1 MWLTSTSILIFF
13 FFLWMFRWLIY
24 WGFLA
29 LVGFASSSGQV
40 SWLCLTQCIG
50 FYFSYFK
57 QISMPSLLVFTFLL
71 PSFTRATSR
80 FLCIFFVL
88 CRICSMLYFVLCYE
102 IIPMTLISQGIEA
115 LLKFTKHRIVSEH
128 RTKYDIEQTLYKGND
143 LWLW

>member
-102 IIPMTLISQGIEA
+102 IILCFVNLSSASIPWLIKVIGIMSQCLITSAGE
-115 LLKFTKHRIVSEH
+115 SW
-128 RTKYDIEQTLYKGND
+128 D
-143 LWLW
+143 